1 MKEVGKNGLVDIRS
15 SYCKYRG
22 CNLNFTFPHKPKG
35 GLNMYRVYK
44 QIRQKQWNTVDY
56 VRLTN

>member
-22 CNLNFTFPHKPKG
+22 CNLNSTFPHKPKG
-35 GLNMYRVYK
+35 GLKIYSVYK
-44 QIRQKQWNTVDY
+44 QIRQKQWNTVGY